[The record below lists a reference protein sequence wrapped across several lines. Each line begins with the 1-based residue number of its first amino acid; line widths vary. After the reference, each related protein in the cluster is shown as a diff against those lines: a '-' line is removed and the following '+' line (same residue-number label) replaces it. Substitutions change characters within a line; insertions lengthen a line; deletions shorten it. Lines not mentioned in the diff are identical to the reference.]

1 MSKKREDQDAVKA
14 HLQKYYLVIKNI
26 FLYIA
31 SGSQWPCIGLND
43 FTIFVHRTDLMD
55 KHLNLAT
62 VDRTFITTNF
72 SLNPFKNSAEREL
85 NRYEF
90 VEIIV
95 RLAEQKFKVPKIC
108 ESLNESVLKLITEF
122 LVPLNKEHQVQG
134 IRFRE

>member
-1 MSKKREDQDAVKA
+1 MKERSVWAKFQEDTPDHIKKLLEQDLKWGKTHRMSKKREDQDAVRA
-14 HLQKYYLVIKNI
+14 HLLKYYLVIKNI

-31 SGSQWPCIGLND
+31 SSSQWPCIGLND

-72 SLNPFKNSAEREL
+72 SLNPYKNSAEREL

-95 RLAEQKFKVPKIC
+95 RLAE
-108 ESLNESVLKLITEF
+108 
-122 LVPLNKEHQVQG
+122 
-134 IRFRE
+134 